1 VTANV
6 RQIKRKAAARP
17 VSRTVTVAIPKG
29 DFEGWE
35 ATARADFPAGLLA
48 DLQSGSIV
56 RIIGVLD
63 SIVIDHNMP
72 DVNDEVAKS
81 MAEVD
86 PYSGLMEVA
95 TAIFD
100 AIGKLPNR

>member
-1 VTANV
+1 MSGVTQL
-6 RQIKRKAAARP
+6 RKKAAKRP
-17 VSRTVTVAIPKG
+17 APRTVEITVRGG
-29 DFEGWE
+29 DFDGWS

-48 DLQSGSIV
+48 DLQSGQIS

-63 SIVIDHNMP
+63 AVVIEHNMP
-72 DVNDEVAKS
+72 DANDEVAATMS
-81 MAEVD
+81 EVD

-100 AIGKLPNR
+100 AIAKLPNR